1 MLDTSL
7 EAGEKLLPPHNEQ
20 SLLEAPAEEKLRAE
34 VEALRKEVEQLRKGE
49 KKHSDKPQRP
59 RSRTLWIVG
68 IALLIVLTGAFF
80 LGWLPHHSQEKELQ
94 KEAREEAEALPK
106 MNFVRAEGSGT
117 TDTLILPGT
126 TEALTDAPILARAD
140 GYVVSRFV
148 DIGDRVKKGQ
158 LMAVIAAPDLDQQV
172 VQARAQLA
180 QAQAGLMQANANL
193 QQGKA
198 NEELARVTAD
208 RYQKLVVHGAV
219 ARQDNDQQQTNFQAL
234 VSSVGA
240 LQQAEGA
247 AQQNVES
254 SRANLQRLIELQAF
268 EHVTA
273 PFDGV
278 VTLRN
283 VDVGALITTG
293 STLLFRVAQIDRLRT
308 YIDVPQP
315 NAPGVAVGQVAQLTA
330 PEFGTRQFTGHVT
343 RTAGALDPTTRTLV
357 TEVQVPNPQGTLRP
371 GMYVNVSIQ
380 NQRSNPPI
388 LVPGD
393 ALIVDATGA
402 HVGVL
407 RDVRQV
413 PPEEQQN
420 QAQDKKQNGNQKKQ
434 NGGAQK
440 KQAVEGTIHLQQ
452 ISIGRDYGAATEV
465 LSGLSRGDLVI
476 VNPNDDVHEGT
487 KAQATLTK
495 ANLDVGIGTPQQSK
509 MNANSEKLQ
518 PEPGAEPQT
527 KPPSKTNK
535 KRGPGY

>member
-1 MLDTSL
+1 MKGNNMLDTGL
-7 EAGEKLLPPHNEQ
+7 EAGEKLLPPHEQ

-34 VEALRKEVEQLRKGE
+34 VEALRKEVERLRKGE
-49 KKHSDKPQRP
+49 KKHSDQPQRP
-59 RSRTLWIVG
+59 RGRTLWIAG
-68 IALLIVLTGAFF
+68 IVLLAVLAGAFF
-80 LGWLPHHSQEKELQ
+80 LGWLPHHAQEKELQ
-94 KEAREEAEALPK
+94 KEAREEAQALPK
-106 MNFVRAEGSGT
+106 MNFVRVEPSGP

-126 TEALTDAPILARAD
+126 TEAITDAPILARAD

-158 LMAVIAAPDLDQQV
+158 LMAIIAAPDLDQQV

-180 QAQAGLMQANANL
+180 QAQASLMQANANL

-208 RYQKLVVHGAV
+208 RYHNLVVRGAV
-219 ARQDNDQQQTNFQAL
+219 ARQDDDQQQTNFQAL
-234 VSSVGA
+234 VSNVGA

-283 VDVGALITTG
+283 IDVGALITTG

-315 NAPGVAVGQVAQLTA
+315 NAPGLAVGQVAQLTST
-330 PEFGTRQFTGHVT
+330 EFGTRQFTGHVT

-371 GMYVNVSIQ
+371 GMFVNVSIQ
-380 NQRSNPPI
+380 SERSNPPI

-402 HVGVL
+402 HIGLL

-413 PPEEQQN
+413 PPDEQN
-420 QAQDKKQNGNQKKQ
+420 RQKKQ
-434 NGGAQK
+434 TET
-440 KQAVEGTIHLQQ
+440 VEGTIHLQL

-465 LSGLSRGDLVI
+465 LSGLSRGDMVI
-476 VNPNDDVHEGT
+476 VNPNDDVREGT
-487 KAQATLTK
+487 KVQATLTK
-495 ANLDVGIGTPQQSK
+495 ANLDVGNGTPRQSPNQSK

-518 PEPGAEPQT
+518 PEPGAEPQS
-527 KPPSKTNK
+527 KQPSKTDK